1 MLLRSLRL
9 KNILSFRDAEI
20 ELGPLNIL
28 IGANASGKSNL
39 IETLA
44 LLRET
49 PGDLAGFFP
58 RNGSIGSWIWKGKAA
73 ESDPAPEVAE
83 IAAVFG
89 DSWEWED
96 CGGEKDNLAYNLRF
110 AKRDGRFGIVGEKLE
125 TVGPHKGN
133 GRSPR
138 THFKVEDGQAY
149 VYPSGPS
156 GWGGSDVDADG
167 VKLPGCDSSRLAR
180 SAFSYLRDPV
190 SYPEI
195 TRVADW
201 LPRIRIYRNWYVG
214 KDSPTRRPQSMDGPS
229 DFLEEDLSNLALV
242 IHDLQSRG
250 LGAEID
256 KHLYDLY
263 EHHKSLHTQMY
274 GGFVHLEAT
283 ERGMS
288 GPAPA
293 ARMSDGTMRLIGL
306 LAVLRHPNPPDLICI
321 EAPELDMHPDETF
334 LLGRLLRAASERT
347 QIIVTTHSTGIV
359 DHFTSEPEV
368 VVSLDRGFFED
379 ETEVKQHR
387 WDELEIWLERYRLGK
402 LWRKGIIGGKR
413 W

>member
-73 ESDPAPEVAE
+73 ESDPTPEVAE

-96 CGGEKDNLAYNLRF
+96 CGAEKDNLAYNLRF

-125 TVGPHKGN
+125 TVGPDKGN

-138 THFKVEDGQAY
+138 PHFVVEDGQAY
-149 VYPSGPS
+149 VYPSGA
-156 GWGGSDVDADG
+156 GGGADG

-195 TRVADW
+195 TRIADW

-214 KDSPTRRPQSMDGPS
+214 KDSPTRRPQSTDAAS

-242 IHDLQSRG
+242 VKDLQSRG
-250 LGAEID
+250 LGDEID

-306 LAVLRHPNPPDLICI
+306 LAVLRHPDPPGLICI
-321 EAPELDMHPDETF
+321 EAPELDMHPEAT
-334 LLGRLLRAASERT
+334 LLLASLLRAASART
-347 QIIVTTHSTGIV
+347 QIIVTTHSEGIMDYFTG
-359 DHFTSEPEV
+359 EPEIV
-368 VVSLDRGFFED
+368 FVLDRGFFDD
-379 ETEVKQHR
+379 ETEIKQLCR
-387 WDELEIWLERYRLGK
+387 DDLEIWLERYRLGR
-402 LWRKGIIGGKR
+402 LWEKGLIGGNR